1 MDINRT
7 KMLLKYTLAVASLED
22 PGNQELGPIHLIK
35 YVYLGDLG
43 YAEAHGGET
52 FTNVPWVFY
61 HYGPWSLEVFKK
73 IDEVV
78 NEIGAEKRTLVSTR
92 FDNDS
97 VRYRIRDEELYEEL
111 ERQLPWEVTRAIKRA
126 VHEFGSDT
134 SSLLHYIYSTAPM
147 LCAAPKE
154 RLSFVVAKETPSPY
168 EIKKEMVDEIPP
180 PLSKKKEKIRKKQLE
195 LLKEKIN
202 KKLKE
207 RLQERLVSPIPA
219 PRYDEVFFNGQDW
232 LDELAG
238 PQIESSKGELSISD
252 GVWKSDARCDTDV
265 P

>member
-1 MDINRT
+1 MDVNRVKSLIEYALT
-7 KMLLKYTLAVASLED
+7 VAGLED

-35 YVYLGDLG
+35 YVYLGDLA

-52 FTNVPWVFY
+52 FTKAPWVFH
-61 HYGPWSLEVFKK
+61 HYGPWSLEVYRQ
-73 IDEVV
+73 IDGVV
-78 NEIGAEKRTLVSTR
+78 DEIGAQKRTLTSTK
-92 FDNDS
+92 FENDT
-97 VRYRIRDEELYEEL
+97 VRYRIRDEELFEQL
-111 ERQLPWEVTRAIKRA
+111 DRQLPPEITRSIRSA
-126 VHEFGSDT
+126 VHEFGIDT
-134 SSLLHYIYSTAPM
+134 SSLLHYIYTTAPM

-154 RLSFVVAKETPSPY
+154 PLSFIVAKEPLATY
-168 EIKKEMVDEIPP
+168 EIKKEMIDESRG
-180 PLSKKKEKIRKKQLE
+180 PLSKKEEKIRKKQLE

-219 PRYDEVFFNGQDW
+219 PRYDEVFFNGQNW

-238 PQIESSKGELSISD
+238 PRIESSKGELSISD
-252 GVWKSDARCDTDV
+252 GVWKSDARCDPDV